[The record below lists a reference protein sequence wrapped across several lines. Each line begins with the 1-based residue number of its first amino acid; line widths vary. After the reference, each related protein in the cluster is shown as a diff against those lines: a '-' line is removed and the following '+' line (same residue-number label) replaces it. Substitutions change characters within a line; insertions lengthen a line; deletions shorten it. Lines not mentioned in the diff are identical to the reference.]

1 MAEQALADRLEALRE
16 RMRAHDLHFYLVPS
30 SDAHRNEY
38 VPDCWQRRAFVSG
51 FSGSAGE
58 ALIGRE
64 GAWLW
69 TDSRY
74 WLQAERQLDGA
85 RWELMRS
92 GRRDVPSLEDWLEQA
107 AKGAT
112 VGVDPRVI
120 TQYRARQLE
129 KKLLAGEGTL
139 RSIDENQ
146 VDASHAD
153 LPPLP
158 RGEAHV
164 LDDSFTGA
172 SVGQKLLRIRERM
185 EERDCDWLV
194 LTTLDAIAWSFNVRG
209 RDVDYNPLLISYA
222 LLGRDD
228 AVLFVDAAKIGAD
241 VAAHL
246 ERAGVRSEPY
256 AAVGDALPALTG
268 RVWIDPREASW
279 WVGMLLEQS
288 QAEVV
293 EETGPIALMKA
304 RKNDTEIAGMRAAH
318 VRDGAALVRFLH
330 WIEGAWGE
338 GLDELGAAE
347 QLERFRGEGERF
359 QGLSFPTIS
368 GFAGNGAIVHYG
380 VTRESAAR
388 IHDGALY
395 LVDSGAQYLDGT
407 TDVTRTVHLGTPTAE
422 ECRHYTRVLKG
433 HLALRAARFP
443 LGTTGVQLDVLA
455 RSALWQAG
463 LDYGHGTGHGVG
475 HYLNVH
481 EGPQSISSRGTVAL
495 EPGMIVSNEPGLYLP
510 DRYGIRIENLLLV
523 VQVQSADE
531 TGSVPFYGFE
541 DLTWVPYCRVL
552 IDTGLL
558 DRFEIA
564 AIDAYHQEVCE
575 VLQGTL
581 PAGASDWL
589 SRETAPLA

>member
-1 MAEQALADRLEALRE
+1 M
-16 RMRAHDLHFYLVPS
+16 
-30 SDAHRNEY
+30 
-38 VPDCWQRRAFVSG
+38 
-51 FSGSAGE
+51 
-58 ALIGRE
+58 
-64 GAWLW
+64 
-69 TDSRY
+69 
-74 WLQAERQLDGA
+74 
-85 RWELMRS
+85 
-92 GRRDVPSLEDWLEQA
+92 
-107 AKGAT
+107 
-112 VGVDPRVI
+112 
-120 TQYRARQLE
+120 
-129 KKLLAGEGTL
+129 
-139 RSIDENQ
+139 
-146 VDASHAD
+146 
-153 LPPLP
+153 
-158 RGEAHV
+158 
-164 LDDSFTGA
+164 
-172 SVGQKLLRIRERM
+172 
-185 EERDCDWLV
+185 
-194 LTTLDAIAWSFNVRG
+194 
-209 RDVDYNPLLISYA
+209 
-222 LLGRDD
+222 
-228 AVLFVDAAKIGAD
+228 
-241 VAAHL
+241 
-246 ERAGVRSEPY
+246 
-256 AAVGDALPALTG
+256 
-268 RVWIDPREASW
+268 
-279 WVGMLLEQS
+279 
-288 QAEVV
+288 
-293 EETGPIALMKA
+293 
-304 RKNDTEIAGMRAAH
+304 
-318 VRDGAALVRFLH
+318 
-330 WIEGAWGE
+330 
-338 GLDELGAAE
+338 
-347 QLERFRGEGERF
+347 
-359 QGLSFPTIS
+359 
-368 GFAGNGAIVHYG
+368 HYG

-495 EPGMIVSNEPGLYLP
+495 EPGMIVSNEPGLYLS

-523 VQVQSADE
+523 VEVQSADE

-564 AIDAYHQEVCE
+564 AIDAYHQGVCE